1 MLRVHIN
8 GEKALSRSEPRLFRT
23 RNCHGPLLFG
33 TARTTFLRF
42 GSVPQKTWTNVRL
55 VVVAP
60 SAARLSTGPKI
71 SVWAIKR
78 HATMR
83 YHSTRTTDTHM
94 QMSTHVSSGP
104 HKLDVRLLL
113 YRGCHKGE
121 SFYSSGAK
129 QLICGFFIALLGS
142 SSAESSP
149 VILARFR
156 VFERPEHAPRSPPG
170 TQTCAVVY
178 RLVPFVPRSRER
190 DKRPTG
196 AREKRANVKKNTH
209 TLINTVVV

>member
-94 QMSTHVSSGP
+94 QMSTLVVVHTNLMYDCCCTVAVTKEKAFTAVEQNSSY
-104 HKLDVRLLL
+104 V
-113 YRGCHKGE
+113 
-121 SFYSSGAK
+121 
-129 QLICGFFIALLGS
+129 GFSLHCLAL
-142 SSAESSP
+142 
-149 VILARFR
+149 
-156 VFERPEHAPRSPPG
+156 APRKAAP
-170 TQTCAVVY
+170 
-178 RLVPFVPRSRER
+178 
-190 DKRPTG
+190 
-196 AREKRANVKKNTH
+196 
-209 TLINTVVV
+209 